1 MDIEETWS
9 SDMEFILDNI
19 RKNSLLLSDHHKEAY
34 LYYRSYLKYFR
45 IPTIILSAL
54 NSVISIGLSAYVP
67 QKFVSEITCVVSLVC
82 GIITSIELYLN
93 IQKYME
99 CELMM
104 SKDFYILSTDI
115 FKTLA
120 LDRANRGINGKTFL
134 DNNYS
139 IYCKLIEN
147 SNISTSEM
155 ADNLTPIKL
164 KLENSE
170 IKSDIENQ
178 NQLPNLLNI
187 SATSFN
193 IESPKPFS
201 LSNTLKGVTKKVEK
215 TVEQVKEQI
224 KEEVKESVKDQVKE
238 VKESVKDQVKDQVKE
253 VKELVKDQV
262 NDVKDSV
269 KDQVKKQV
277 KENVI
282 IKPTLTISIPP
293 FSPPLSI
300 DTTSETSS
308 ITSDAL
314 LPLVKDVKN
323 KKK

>member
-1 MDIEETWS
+1 MDIEDTWS
-9 SDMEFILDNI
+9 NDIESVLDNI
-19 RKNSLLLSDHHKEAY
+19 RKNSLLLSEHHKQAY
-34 LYYRSYLKYFR
+34 LYYRSHLKYFR

-99 CELMM
+99 SELMM

-115 FKTLA
+115 FKALA
-120 LDRANRGINGKTFL
+120 LDRANRGMDGKTFL

-139 IYCKLIEN
+139 TYCKLIEN

-164 KLENSE
+164 KLENGN
-170 IKSDIENQ
+170 ITNDIENQ
-178 NQLPNLLNI
+178 HNLNQLNI

-193 IESPKPFS
+193 IESPRSPVSAFV
-201 LSNTLKGVTKKVEK
+201 NNIFKKTYSEVDKNIEK
-215 TVEQVKEQI
+215 IESVKDQFKEQVKEQVKEQI
-224 KEEVKESVKDQVKE
+224 KEQVKE
-238 VKESVKDQVKDQVKE
+238 KIEQVKE
-253 VKELVKDQV
+253 QIKEPVKETVRKLKVQTD
-262 NDVKDSV
+262 NLN
-269 KDQVKKQV
+269 
-277 KENVI
+277 ENVVI
-282 IKPTLTISIPP
+282 SMKPALNISTE
-293 FSPPLSI
+293 
-300 DTTSETSS
+300 DT
-308 ITSDAL
+308 DK
-314 LPLVKDVKN
+314 KDTQI